1 MNGIL
6 FSHEKKEILPFV
18 TTWVDLEG
26 ILLSEIREI
35 QIPYDLSYMWNL
47 KNKTNTQKTWL
58 IDTGKRM
65 VVARG
70 GRNG

>member
-58 IDTGKRM
+58 IDTGKRK